1 MEDKPFRTIDQ
12 QIDLLEK
19 RGVSF
24 IDRDEARQFLATHGY
39 YSVVNGYKSAF
50 IDKNKSNRSVEVY
63 REGIDF
69 VHIEVL
75 YLLDR
80 SLRRSALSAL
90 LDAEDALRTA
100 IVYAFCEK
108 HRGRYDYLDPSCYC
122 SCKNYKSKKDY
133 ASNLIKVLSALQAA
147 SSNRQHKKYI
157 EHYIRKHG
165 YVPLWVVAKCLT
177 FGVMSNFYE
186 LQQPDIKQ
194 KACATISA
202 RSGSAVSPHR
212 LQTAYKTLSGF
223 RNICAHEERLYCARL
238 GKNDERSFRDLVE
251 SLALVSTPEETSQFC
266 MRIRSAIGLLS
277 SKCIPEKIAE
287 EVTGLMKIDA
297 EYLDSKIID
306 TDHEEQ

>member
-69 VHIEVL
+69 MHIEVL

-80 SLRRSALSAL
+80 ALRR
-90 LDAEDALRTA
+90 
-100 IVYAFCEK
+100 F
-108 HRGRYDYLDPSCYC
+108 
-122 SCKNYKSKKDY
+122 
-133 ASNLIKVLSALQAA
+133 
-147 SSNRQHKKYI
+147 
-157 EHYIRKHG
+157 
-165 YVPLWVVAKCLT
+165 
-177 FGVMSNFYE
+177 
-186 LQQPDIKQ
+186 
-194 KACATISA
+194 
-202 RSGSAVSPHR
+202 
-212 LQTAYKTLSGF
+212 
-223 RNICAHEERLYCARL
+223 YCARL